1 MSGGGGGGGLWRP
14 EEPIPP
20 AKRGGSGE
28 TGGSGDDDGGLPP
41 NDPCAVAERAT
52 LNSPNRTVLGT
63 LRAGDVLDVAYLPGP
78 PRILVAQTS
87 RGSIAGSITSPSM
100 LRLIQCISQRNRE
113 YVAEILTIRGALC
126 EVQIRP
132 R

>member
-1 MSGGGGGGGLWRP
+1 MSGGGGGGGPWRP

-20 AKRGGSGE
+20 TKRAGSGG
-28 TGGSGDDDGGLPP
+28 TGGGGPDDGGLPP
-41 NDPCAVAERAT
+41 DDPCAITERAT

-63 LRAGDVLDVAYLPGP
+63 LRAGDLLDVAYQPGP
-78 PRILVAQTS
+78 PRLLVAQTAA
-87 RGSIAGSITSPSM
+87 GLVAGSITSPSM
-100 LRLIQCISQRNRE
+100 LRIIQCISQHNRQ
-113 YVAEILTIRGALC
+113 YVVEVLSIRGAVC